1 MKAMVLRRACSLLD
15 DDSPL
20 ECVDLPTPEPLEGE
34 VLLRV
39 SVCGVC
45 HTELDEIEGR
55 TPPPTFPIVLGHEVV
70 GRVERCGRGVTRL
83 TEGQRVGVGW
93 IHSSS
98 GDEFE
103 NLSPDFRATGR
114 DANGGYAEFMT
125 VGQDYAYPIP
135 EVYSDVEAAPLL
147 CAGAV
152 GYRALKLSNL
162 SDGQR
167 LGLTGFGGSAHI
179 VLQLARHQYPNS
191 PVYVFARD
199 PAAREFAKQLGAAWT
214 GDTTD
219 RPPKQLDAIIDTTPA
234 WKPIVEALACLSPN
248 GRLVVNA
255 IRKEDGDIEELT
267 RLSYH
272 EHLWMEREIKT
283 VANVTQFDIREF
295 LPLAAE
301 IPIRSEVQLYS
312 LEDANKALVDLK
324 RKPVRGA
331 KVLVIDGGIR
341 E

>member
-20 ECVDLPTPEPLEGE
+20 ECVDLPIPEPLEDE

-39 SVCGVC
+39 SACGVC

-55 TPPPTFPIVLGHEVV
+55 TAPPTFPIVLGHEVV
-70 GRVERCGRGVTRL
+70 ARVERCGRGVTRL

-135 EVYSDVEAAPLL
+135 DVYSDVEAAPLL

-162 SDGQR
+162 SDGQQ

-199 PAAREFAKQLGAAWT
+199 PAAREFALQLGAVWA

-219 RPPKQLDAIIDTTPA
+219 RPPEQLDAIIDTTPA
-234 WKPIVEALACLSPN
+234 WNPIVEALACLAPN

-295 LPLAAE
+295 LPLAAQ
-301 IPIRSEVQLYS
+301 IPIRPEVETYS
-312 LEDANKALVDLK
+312 LESANQALVDLK
-324 RKPVRGA
+324 RKPIRGA
-331 KVLVIDGGIR
+331 KVLVVGSD